1 MTGQNLKHAN
11 ELSRSLAAIHKLRQI
26 FCVPYPEVIYTK
38 HKKKLLFRGFADSDD
53 TICLVELD
61 PDTLKAVKDAMH
73 EVLDRRYEEVRN
85 EFDNL

>member
-1 MTGQNLKHAN
+1 MTDTDLKHAN
-11 ELSRSLAAIHKLRQI
+11 ELSRSLAAIHKLRKI
-26 FCVPYPEVIYTK
+26 FCVPYPDVIYTK

-61 PDTLKAVKDAMH
+61 PDTLKAIKDAMH